1 MRARGGGFT
10 VGLLACVL
18 GWSGAPAQPAGTDRA
33 AAAADTIP
41 IAAPEIPIA
50 APDADEPRPAPR
62 ADAAAVATPW
72 SVHVAAIGALPSA
85 PADFETR
92 WNHGFG
98 VVGGLRRQ
106 LGERFAVGLEG
117 EFVHFGLGEVEADVD
132 VIGGARRHGRVAV
145 PVDVTLYRHPGPGR
159 AELRLHGSAGW
170 VHESIEAISGIA
182 SPSRPVRSDGVVV
195 SGGLSLSRR
204 LFAAARWSVAGR
216 VAHADL
222 EAGRATH
229 VDLLLG
235 AEIPLQ
241 ANGTP

>member
-1 MRARGGGFT
+1 MRALGSGFT
-10 VGLLACVL
+10 IGLLAVVVCF
-18 GWSGAPAQPAGTDRA
+18 GRAPAQPPSSDLAQA
-33 AAAADTIP
+33 PVDTIPIAPPDIP
-41 IAAPEIPIA
+41 IAAPEA
-50 APDADEPRPAPR
+50 DAPRPDLR
-62 ADAAAVATPW
+62 DDAAAVATPW
-72 SVHVAAIGALPSA
+72 SVHVAAIGARPSA

-92 WNHGFG
+92 WNHGLG
-98 VVGGLRRQ
+98 VVGGLRRR

-117 EFVHFGLGEVEADVD
+117 EFVHFGLGDVEADVD

-145 PVDVTLYRHPGPGR
+145 PVDLTLYRHPGPGR